1 MEIII
6 GTVIGSV
13 VTLLAAW
20 YVARS
25 KSKFDSLILQ
35 VTDVETTVHQRCDAD
50 LRTVQSQTECLFR
63 ELEMRDRELDSR
75 LDKLE
80 SRLMKQINK

>member
-13 VTLLAAW
+13 VTLLVAW
-20 YVARS
+20 YVARN

>member
-13 VTLLAAW
+13 VTLLVAW
-20 YVARS
+20 YVARN

-35 VTDVETTVHQRCDAD
+35 VTDVETTIHQRCDDD
-50 LRTVQSQTECLFR
+50 LRMVQSQTDCLHR
-63 ELEMRDRELDSR
+63 ELRDRDRELDSR

>member
-13 VTLLAAW
+13 VTFLAAW
-20 YVARS
+20 YVARN
-25 KSKFDSLILQ
+25 KSRFNSLETQ
-35 VTDVETTVHQRCDAD
+35 VTDVENSVHQRCDAD

-63 ELEMRDRELDSR
+63 ELENRDRELDSR

>member
-1 MEIII
+1 METII
-6 GTVIGSV
+6 GTVIGSA
-13 VTLLAAW
+13 VTLLVAW
-20 YVARS
+20 YVARN
-25 KSKFDSLILQ
+25 KSKFDSLTLQ
-35 VTDVETTVHQRCDAD
+35 VTDVETTVHQRCDDD
-50 LRTVQSQTECLFR
+50 LRMVQSQTECLHR

>member
-1 MEIII
+1 METII

-13 VTLLAAW
+13 VTLLVSW
-20 YVARS
+20 YVARN
-25 KSKFDSLILQ
+25 KSKFDSLTLQ
-35 VTDVETTVHQRCDAD
+35 VTEVENNVHQRCDDD
-50 LRTVQSQTECLFR
+50 LRMVQSQTECLHR
-63 ELEMRDRELDSR
+63 ELKDRDRELDSR

>member
-13 VTLLAAW
+13 VTLLVAW
-20 YVARS
+20 YVARN
-25 KSKFDSLILQ
+25 KSRFNSLETQ

-50 LRTVQSQTECLFR
+50 LRTVQSQTDCLFR

-80 SRLMKQINK
+80 SRLIKQLNK